1 MHSQSGLLSNRTKLI
16 VIYSDHLQKSC
27 LMLGC
32 FSIDASMVQ
41 LRLTVTWQKES
52 LMLLSRR
59 SRNFLHHGLVV
70 YSKML
75 LQRNPFCIRACAS
88 RILDNWSRATW
99 NLEMGYFLGFE
110 FSPCHASFDV
120 ILFRQMTPKGGKA
133 LVLQFQQTKSI
144 SPAKAATS
152 SGSIQ
157 MIQSFHHCSV
167 LFLWNHQGRSCKLGL
182 QLEIMC
188 ILEHTRDKTAI
199 AHVSHVQTRPCDL
212 KAI

>member
-1 MHSQSGLLSNRTKLI
+1 MRQWLQLETLPVMHVPQLPCRHSAAIQIVVSFLYLNSGDCMAFVTWFPVRLHQGCPASLITPPKEWRGMHSQSGLLSNRTKLI

-120 ILFRQMTPKGGKA
+120 ILFR
-133 LVLQFQQTKSI
+133 
-144 SPAKAATS
+144 
-152 SGSIQ
+152 
-157 MIQSFHHCSV
+157 
-167 LFLWNHQGRSCKLGL
+167 
-182 QLEIMC
+182 
-188 ILEHTRDKTAI
+188 
-199 AHVSHVQTRPCDL
+199 
-212 KAI
+212 